1 MAFTVFHTEEYIHTA
16 WHTCVTHPAL
26 RSMRPS
32 ESIEHRWSQQ
42 ASLIS
47 SIQAFSP
54 LRWIC
59 MSQRGLLSGRHC
71 SYNVQ
76 AVSRN
81 IQFLYHNQY
90 RLHTLH
96 ERCYSGRRYGICGK
110 QDSTPQATA
119 PPVLPSTAKHVNL
132 VPVEIIPF
140 TGIPG
145 LVLGSSTNSW
155 IFMHRQKHFT
165 YWGSYPMMSPRYT
178 SRLL

>member
-32 ESIEHRWSQQ
+32 ESS
-42 ASLIS
+42 
-47 SIQAFSP
+47 FFPSP
-54 LRWIC
+54 VDI
-59 MSQRGLLSGRHC
+59 
-71 SYNVQ
+71 
-76 AVSRN
+76 
-81 IQFLYHNQY
+81 
-90 RLHTLH
+90 LHTLH

-145 LVLGSSTNSW
+145 LVLGSVYPQLYQLLDIHAQAEAFHPLGIISNDESKIYIKTFIASFEEW
-155 IFMHRQKHFT
+155 QHRHQGT
-165 YWGSYPMMSPRYT
+165 RWLRPR
-178 SRLL
+178 SKL